1 MNFYVR
7 IPRCSFQIFGAE
19 YQIASHTD
27 AEHTR
32 EVARYIDRKMREV
45 ANNLSL
51 RSVSKIAVLTAVNLA
66 DELFKAQNAGQKMKQ
81 MANEKAKKL
90 AQSVDQPVGD

>member
-1 MNFYVR
+1 MSESPVVR
-7 IPRCSFQIFGAE
+7 VQIFGSE
-19 YQIASHTD
+19 YQIASQTD

-66 DELFKAQNAGQKMKQ
+66 DELYKAQNEGQKMEK
-81 MANEKAKKL
+81 MANEKAQKL
-90 AQSVDQPVGD
+90 AQSMNQPIRE

>member
-1 MNFYVR
+1 MSESPVVR
-7 IPRCSFQIFGAE
+7 VQIFGSE
-19 YQIASHTD
+19 YQIASQTD

-66 DELFKAQNAGQKMKQ
+66 DELFKAQDEGQQMSQ

-90 AQSVDQPVGD
+90 ARSVDQPIRE

>member
-1 MNFYVR
+1 
-7 IPRCSFQIFGAE
+7 
-19 YQIASHTD
+19 
-27 AEHTR
+27 
-32 EVARYIDRKMREV
+32 MREV

-66 DELFKAQNAGQKMKQ
+66 DELFKAQDEGQQMSQ

-90 AQSVDQPVGD
+90 ARSVDQPIRE

>member
-1 MNFYVR
+1 MSESPAVR
-7 IPRCSFQIFGAE
+7 VQIFGSE

-66 DELFKAQNAGQKMKQ
+66 DELFKAQDEGQQLSQ
-81 MANEKAKKL
+81 MANDKAKKL
-90 AQSVDQPVGD
+90 ARSVDQPIRE

>member
-1 MNFYVR
+1 MSESPVVR
-7 IPRCSFQIFGAE
+7 VHIFGSE
-19 YQIASHTD
+19 YQIASPID

-45 ANNLSL
+45 AQSVSL

-66 DELFKAQNAGQKMKQ
+66 DELFKVQEDGQKIADL
-81 MANEKAKKL
+81 ANERAAIL
-90 AQSVDQPVGD
+90 ARSVDRPIGE

>member
-1 MNFYVR
+1 MSELPVVR
-7 IPRCSFQIFGAE
+7 VQIFGSE
-19 YQIASHTD
+19 YQIASDTN
-27 AEHTR
+27 AEQTR

-66 DELFKAQNAGQKMKQ
+66 DELFKAQNEGQKMEQ
-81 MANEKAKKL
+81 MATERALKL
-90 AQSVDQPVGD
+90 ARSVDQPIRE

>member
-1 MNFYVR
+1 MSESPVVR
-7 IPRCSFQIFGAE
+7 VQIFGSE
-19 YQIASHTD
+19 YQIASQTD

-66 DELFKAQNAGQKMKQ
+66 DELFKAQDEGQQLSQ
-81 MANEKAKKL
+81 MANEKATKL
-90 AQSVDQPVGD
+90 ARSLDQPIRE

>member
-1 MNFYVR
+1 MSESPVVR
-7 IPRCSFQIFGAE
+7 VQIFGSE

-32 EVARYIDRKMREV
+32 EVARYIDKKMREV

-66 DELFKAQNAGQKMKQ
+66 DELYKAQDEGRQMEQ
-81 MANEKAKKL
+81 MAEEKAQKL
-90 AQSVDQPVGD
+90 ARSVNQPNRE

>member
-1 MNFYVR
+1 MSESPVVR
-7 IPRCSFQIFGAE
+7 VQIFGAE

-45 ANNLSL
+45 ANSFSL

-66 DELFKAQNAGQKMKQ
+66 DELFKAQQTGQQLKQ
-81 MANEKAKKL
+81 MANDKAEKL

>member
-1 MNFYVR
+1 MSESPIVR
-7 IPRCSFQIFGAE
+7 VQIFGSE
-19 YQIASHTD
+19 YQIASDTD
-27 AEHTR
+27 TEHTR

-66 DELFKAQNAGQKMKQ
+66 DELFKAQNEGHKLENV
-81 MANEKAKKL
+81 ANERAIKL
-90 AQSVDQPVGD
+90 AQSVDQPIGE

>member
-1 MNFYVR
+1 MSESPVVR
-7 IPRCSFQIFGAE
+7 VQIFGSE
-19 YQIASHTD
+19 YQIASQTD

-66 DELFKAQNAGQKMKQ
+66 DELFKAQDEGQQMSQ
-81 MANEKAKKL
+81 MANEKANKL
-90 AQSVDQPVGD
+90 ARSVDQPIRE

>member
-1 MNFYVR
+1 MSELPVVR
-7 IPRCSFQIFGAE
+7 VQIFGSE
-19 YQIASHTD
+19 YQIASDTN
-27 AEHTR
+27 AEQTR

-66 DELFKAQNAGQKMKQ
+66 DELFKAQNEGHKLENV
-81 MANEKAKKL
+81 ANERAIKL
-90 AQSVDQPVGD
+90 AQSVDQPIGE